1 MEVGILGVEVGVQSL
16 CVATEAWL
24 RPTSQLLTEDARTLL
39 FEFVDWIGIRVN
51 ADFYLQETP

>member
-1 MEVGILGVEVGVQSL
+1 MEVGILGVEVGVRSL

-24 RPTSQLLTEDARTLL
+24 RPTSQLTEDARTLL
-39 FEFVDWIGIRVN
+39 FKFADHIGVCVF

>member
-1 MEVGILGVEVGVQSL
+1 MGILGVEVGVRSL

-24 RPTSQLLTEDARTLL
+24 RPTSQLTEDARTLL
-39 FEFVDWIGIRVN
+39 FKFADHIGVCVF